1 MQYLGFSL
9 HSVWLLRNE
18 EKWILNSFNPNG
30 SSRLSK
36 VEILIFPF
44 LMSLIQNLIVLSQFI
59 CWAMWYS
66 IWVSNYTL
74 FCCLEK
80 KRNAYWTCLIR
91 MVVVDLEKFEIFIFL
106 FLFFNGSYSKLYTT
120 ISMHLLSNLIQYLGF
135 NLHSVWLLRVEL
147 IIELV

>member
-1 MQYLGFSL
+1 MFLCFFFNGSYSKFYSTTISIHFLSNVMQYLGFNL
-9 HSVWLLRNE
+9 NSVWLLRNE

-44 LMSLIQNLIVLSQFI
+44 LMSLIQKLIVLFQFI
-59 CWAMWYS
+59 CWAMWYG

-80 KRNAYWTCLIR
+80 KRKAYWTCLIR
-91 MVVVDLEKFEIFIFL
+91 MVVVDLVKFEIFIFL
-106 FLFFNGSYSKLYTT
+106 FPFF
-120 ISMHLLSNLIQYLGF
+120 
-135 NLHSVWLLRVEL
+135 
-147 IIELV
+147 

>member
-1 MQYLGFSL
+1 MKFSFFFFPFFNGSYSKLYTTISMHLLSNLIPYLGFNL

-44 LMSLIQNLIVLSQFI
+44 LMSLIQKLIVLFQFI

-74 FCCLEK
+74 FCCSEK
-80 KRNAYWTCLIR
+80 KRKAYWTCLIG
-91 MVVVDLEKFEIFIFL
+91 MVVVDLVKFEIFIFL
-106 FLFFNGSYSKLYTT
+106 FPFF
-120 ISMHLLSNLIQYLGF
+120 
-135 NLHSVWLLRVEL
+135 
-147 IIELV
+147 